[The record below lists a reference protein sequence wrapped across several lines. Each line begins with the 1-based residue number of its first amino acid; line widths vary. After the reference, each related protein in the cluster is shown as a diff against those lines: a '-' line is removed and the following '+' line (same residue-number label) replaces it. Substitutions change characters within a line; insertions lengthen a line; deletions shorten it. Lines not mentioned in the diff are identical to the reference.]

1 MLAQNRV
8 KYGGLRRDFVELREL
23 HVVNEAKNV
32 GSIES
37 EIVMS
42 EKIIM
47 LQDGTIFNGRNII
60 KILCK
65 HFGNNLF
72 KVYIQDISEEYTE
85 IYRGEEKECQ
95 SYLYR
100 LSIIL
105 NGPDSVVRLEDVFED

>member
-8 KYGGLRRDFVELREL
+8 KHGGLRRDFVELREL

-32 GSIES
+32 GSIER

-42 EKIIM
+42 EKIIV
-47 LQDGTIFNGRNII
+47 LQDGTIFNGRHII

-65 HFGNNLF
+65 YYGVNLF

-95 SYLYR
+95 NYLYR